1 MLGKPESP
9 APPAAPSRRFGDSAD
24 PNATFVGPR
33 TRIKGELV
41 SDGPVDLAGSFEGD
55 LRVSAHCRV
64 REGARVTGRLEAK
77 TLVVEGQVTGPALVA
92 DKVEIGATARV
103 ESNIQARVVAIADG
117 AFFEG
122 EVRMDGS
129 GSPGAPQTFTEKR
142 KSAEASSS
150 R

>member
-1 MLGKPESP
+1 
-9 APPAAPSRRFGDSAD
+9 
-24 PNATFVGPR
+24 
-33 TRIKGELV
+33 
-41 SDGPVDLAGSFEGD
+41 
-55 LRVSAHCRV
+55 V

-77 TLVVEGQVTGPALVA
+77 SLVVEGRVSGPALVA

-129 GSPGAPQTFTEKR
+129 SGSGGPQTFTEKR
-142 KSAEASSS
+142 K
-150 R
+150 

>member
-9 APPAAPSRRFGDSAD
+9 QQPAAPARRFTDSVEAST
-24 PNATFVGPR
+24 TFVAHG
-33 TRIKGELV
+33 TRIKGDLASE
-41 SDGPVDLAGSFEGD
+41 GPVDVAGTLDGD
-55 LRVSAHCRV
+55 IRVTTHCRI

-77 TLVVEGQVTGPALVA
+77 SLVVEGEVNGPALVA

-103 ESNIQARVVAIADG
+103 RSSIQARVVAIADG

-122 EVRMDGS
+122 EVRMDGTPGS
-129 GSPGAPQTFTEKR
+129 GPQTFTEKR
-142 KSAEASSS
+142 

>member
-1 MLGKPESP
+1 MLGKPEVSAQPSAP
-9 APPAAPSRRFGDSAD
+9 ARRLTDSVD
-24 PNATFVGPR
+24 SNTTFVGAG
-33 TRIKGELV
+33 TKIDGNLV
-41 SDGPVDLAGSFEGD
+41 ADGNVEVRGTLHGD
-55 LRVSAHCRV
+55 VRASALVRV

-77 TLVVEGQVTGPALVA
+77 SLVVEGEVSGPGLVA

-103 ESNIQARVVAIADG
+103 RSSIQARVVAIADG

-129 GSPGAPQTFTEKR
+129 GGSAAPQTFTEKR
-142 KSAEASSS
+142 